1 VSLSR
6 RVRGDLR
13 LLRIYALTI
22 PTVMRYTPDPEWAQL
37 SQEPDKLL
45 ARLDAELAGEASRY
59 RALFVACV
67 AVLLMPGLLG
77 AFLWSGLYWLP
88 VRILWFPFF
97 RGEYGLPWLSLFEWL
112 AFLFLAV
119 FLAYGW
125 WLLRISHAE
134 TRRMSAD
141 LAVIGGA
148 EPGKRDAIAREAR
161 VGDYPRAALLLR
173 RAAPLSAYR
182 ELLAEGRSA

>member
-1 VSLSR
+1 VSASR

-22 PTVMRYTPDPEWAQL
+22 PTVMRYRPDAAWAQL
-37 SQEPDKLL
+37 RPEPAELL

-59 RALFVACV
+59 RALFAACV
-67 AVLLMPGLLG
+67 AVLLMPGILA

-88 VRILWFPFF
+88 VRVFWVPFY

-112 AFLFLAV
+112 AFLFLGV

-125 WLLRISHAE
+125 WLLRISRAE

-148 EPGKRDAIAREAR
+148 GPTQRDEIAREALA
-161 VGDYPRAALLLR
+161 GDYPRAVLLLR
-173 RAAPLSAYR
+173 KAAPLSDYR
-182 ELLAEGRSA
+182 ELLGEGRPA

>member
-1 VSLSR
+1 VSSSR
-6 RVRGDLR
+6 RVRADLR

-22 PTVMRYTPDPEWAQL
+22 PTVMRYTPDPEWARL
-37 SQEPDKLL
+37 SQQPDELL

-59 RALFVACV
+59 RALFVACI

-112 AFLFLAV
+112 AFFFLAV

-141 LAVIGGA
+141 LAVIGA
-148 EPGKRDAIAREAR
+148 ADSRQRDEIAREAL
-161 VGDYPRAALLLR
+161 VGDYPRASLLLR
-173 RAAPLSAYR
+173 KAAPLCAYR
-182 ELLAEGRSA
+182 ELLGDGRPA